1 MQWND
6 DYAIGIP
13 ELDNQHKTLIEFLT
27 NFELAFDGNAHW
39 NTVHPLIVRARA
51 FVKFHFAVEESLM
64 QIVGYTAFVAHRAE
78 HQQVLQQLEALE
90 QRVLRRE
97 MKDEVLPQISAWLFL
112 HIIDSDKP
120 FARYALAKYADL
132 ARAETPKPGAAQRSS
147 SDFMP

>member
-1 MQWND
+1 MQWKD

-27 NFELAFDGNAHW
+27 DFELAFAGNAHW
-39 NTVHPLIVRARA
+39 NTVHPLIARTRA

-64 QIVGYTAFVAHRAE
+64 QIVGYPGFFVHRTE

-90 QRVLRRE
+90 QRILREE
-97 MKDEVLPQISAWLFL
+97 MKDEVLPQISAWLFQ

-120 FARYALAKYADL
+120 FARYALDKHADL
-132 ARAETPKPGAAQRSS
+132 AHAEMPAREPIRRSS
-147 SDFMP
+147 GDFMP